1 MESLAT
7 LFYQDTEQYVKYEV
21 SKKLLVVVAYR
32 K

>member
-1 MESLAT
+1 MESLAI